1 MIDCSFWSLIG
12 RYNLILSVPSIAE
25 TGLASHCMG
34 LLDSPNFAAGMRPLP
49 GSWTSQTFRKGGVVV
64 IAVVGRIQSKRTAEN
79 GRFTLAY
86 HTKSIILT
94 TRQHAPAYE
103 CILAQ
108 RRSTL
113 GRHDREKARPGIL
126 IKHVARL
133 AGRRNFLYI
142 LYTFTLQHTRS
153 PYHLWRCTMPCST
166 LAGARCDYLA
176 PNRKLKT
183 KPKKAGSQNGHVSQC
198 YHRQSI
204 SL

>member
-1 MIDCSFWSLIG
+1 
-12 RYNLILSVPSIAE
+12 VPSIAE
-25 TGLASHCMG
+25 TGLASHCTG

-113 GRHDREKARPGIL
+113 GRHDREKARPRNPDKACSPPRRPTKFSVYTVHFYTSTYSQPISFMALHNALQYSSRGAL
-126 IKHVARL
+126 RL
-133 AGRRNFLYI
+133 
-142 LYTFTLQHTRS
+142 
-153 PYHLWRCTMPCST
+153 PCT
-166 LAGARCDYLA
+166 
-176 PNRKLKT
+176 KQ
-183 KPKKAGSQNGHVSQC
+183 KAKN
-198 YHRQSI
+198 
-204 SL
+204 